1 MDVGLDHEF
10 RDQINLNLN
19 SYIPSINCAIFDELC
34 NLLKA
39 QFSHLYNEYKYILT
53 LSLSIHFPFW
63 NHSEHIITI
72 LLKMSRSPKAYCPP
86 NGYFPFLS
94 YLEIL

>member
-34 NLLKA
+34 NLLKD
-39 QFSHLYNEYKYILT
+39 QFSHL
-53 LSLSIHFPFW
+53 
-63 NHSEHIITI
+63 
-72 LLKMSRSPKAYCPP
+72 
-86 NGYFPFLS
+86 
-94 YLEIL
+94 